1 MSHAQTSL
9 TPRER
14 ELGAI
19 ILQYNEVT
27 ERLKFSH
34 EQLLTEVTRLREE
47 LEHKNRQLER
57 RERLAALGQ
66 MAAGLAH
73 EIRNPLGG
81 IQLYASLLER
91 DLAGSPELLGVVTK
105 IRRGVRILDSLVN
118 DVLTFANP
126 NEPQRARV
134 VLGGVIEQVVE
145 LIAPKMRQAKVEL
158 RVDRA
163 GDPIEL
169 WADPRQ
175 LHQIL
180 FNTLLNGM
188 EAAGSGGWVE
198 LSACARQRDGAQA
211 VITIADSGPG
221 IPPEVRER
229 IFNPFFTTKDSGTG
243 LGLAI
248 VHQLVEA
255 HGGSVTVG
263 EHPAG
268 GAIFTIRLPVAEPAE
283 ASGGKLAT
291 APQRSGAEFIAAEP
305 GPPPPRGAPRGG
317 GGARGRAPP
326 RRAGA
331 MPWQARLGELRI
343 PSPTCGTPH

>member
-1 MSHAQTSL
+1 MTQVQTSL

-27 ERLKFSH
+27 ERLKLSH

-91 DLAGSPELLGVVTK
+91 DLAGSSGLLEVVTK
-105 IRRGVRILDSLVN
+105 IRQGVHMLDSLVN

-126 NEPQRARV
+126 SAPQRGRV
-134 VLGGVIEQVVE
+134 VLADVIEQVAE

-158 RVDRA
+158 RVDKVC
-163 GDPIEL
+163 GSIEL
-169 WADPRQ
+169 WADARQ

-198 LSACARQRDGAQA
+198 LSAHPPHRGDAQA
-211 VITIADSGPG
+211 AIAIADSGPG

-255 HGGSVTVG
+255 HGGAVTVG

-268 GAIFTIRLPVAEPAE
+268 GAMFTIRLPVAEPPA
-283 ASGGKLAT
+283 ASGEELGE
-291 APQRSGAEFIAAEP
+291 QVHGA
-305 GPPPPRGAPRGG
+305 RLRGG
-317 GGARGRAPP
+317 
-326 RRAGA
+326 
-331 MPWQARLGELRI
+331 
-343 PSPTCGTPH
+343 